1 MTEYPIQTGNPV
13 KSAERRK
20 VPAKYMLSMLAI
32 LFLVSL
38 LNVLN
43 YYALV
48 EINALILLISRWIL
62 IISLL
67 GYAAQKRSLTTWIL
81 ISMIVGTE
89 FGFDFPVISVSLNVI
104 SQIFLRLIKTIIA
117 PLLFATIV
125 VGIAGHSDL
134 KQVGRMGW
142 KSLLYFEI
150 VSTFAL
156 IIGLITINISKAG
169 VGVTVPQT
177 MSHPDLPQ
185 VAVLKGSDVLLHVFP
200 ENLAKAIFE
209 GQVLQI
215 VIFSI
220 LFGIAVAM
228 LKDRL
233 KRPMLVFTEALSETM
248 FKFTSI
254 VMYFAPFAV
263 FAAIAYSIGQM
274 GLEIF
279 VNLFKLL
286 ATLYVA
292 LIIFLAGV
300 LLPIALLFKIP
311 VRKFISA
318 ISEPVAIAFAT
329 TSSESALPVAMER
342 MEEFGVPRK
351 IVAFVMP
358 TGYSFNLD
366 GTTLYLSLATIFV
379 AQISGIPL
387 SIDKQILIVFTLML
401 TSKGVAAVPRA
412 SLVILL
418 ATASSFGLPIWPIYI
433 ILGIDELM
441 DMARTSV
448 NVIGNCLATVV
459 IARWENEYPPKEA
472 EIKTE
477 QPAPVIIT

>member
-1 MTEYPIQTGNPV
+1 MV
-13 KSAERRK
+13 
-20 VPAKYMLSMLAI
+20 
-32 LFLVSL
+32 
-38 LNVLN
+38 
-43 YYALV
+43 
-48 EINALILLISRWIL
+48 
-62 IISLL
+62 LL

-89 FGFDFPVISVSLNVI
+89 FGFDFPAISLNLNVI

-125 VGIAGHSDL
+125 VGIAGHSNL

-150 VSTFAL
+150 VSTIAL
-156 IIGLITINISKAG
+156 FIGLIAINISKAG
-169 VGVTVPQT
+169 VGVVIPTTVAHPDISTVP
-177 MSHPDLPQ
+177 
-185 VAVLKGSDVLLHVFP
+185 VLKGSDLILHIFP
-200 ENLAKAIFE
+200 ENIAKAIYD

-215 VIFSI
+215 VVFSI
-220 LFGIAVAM
+220 IFGIAVAM
-228 LKDRL
+228 LKDKFR
-233 KRPMLVFTEALSETM
+233 KPMIVFSEALSETM
-248 FKFTSI
+248 FKFTSLI
-254 VMYFAPFAV
+254 MYFAPFAV
-263 FAAIAYSIGQM
+263 FAAIAFSIGQM
-274 GLEIF
+274 GLDIF

-286 ATLYVA
+286 ATLYVS
-292 LIIFLAGV
+292 LIVLIVGV
-300 LLPIALLFKIP
+300 FLPIALVFRIP
-311 VRKFISA
+311 VRKFITA

-366 GTTLYLSLATIFV
+366 GTTLYLSLATMFV
-379 AQISGIPL
+379 AQISGIDIPFE
-387 SIDKQILIVFTLML
+387 KQLFIVFTLML
-401 TSKGVAAVPRA
+401 TSKGVAGVPRA

-448 NVIGNCLATVV
+448 NVIGNCLASAV
-459 IARWENEYPPKEA
+459 IARWENEFNPEVVLRS
-472 EIKTE
+472 ESDSILRNSD
-477 QPAPVIIT
+477 